1 MEDRYNKII
10 DISFKFGVR
19 IVKLFQYLVDN
30 KVNYAIP
37 NQILRSGTSIGANV
51 NESVFAQSKK
61 DFINKMHIALK
72 EANETKYW
80 LRLLYESGY
89 INDKQFE
96 SMTDDLKNIIGTLV
110 NIIKTAKNNN
120 LMLSS
125 YHLNI

>member
-72 EANETKYW
+72 EANETKYC
-80 LRLLYESGY
+80 LSLLYESGY

-110 NIIKTAKNNN
+110 NIIKTSKNNN
-120 LMLSS
+120 
-125 YHLNI
+125 